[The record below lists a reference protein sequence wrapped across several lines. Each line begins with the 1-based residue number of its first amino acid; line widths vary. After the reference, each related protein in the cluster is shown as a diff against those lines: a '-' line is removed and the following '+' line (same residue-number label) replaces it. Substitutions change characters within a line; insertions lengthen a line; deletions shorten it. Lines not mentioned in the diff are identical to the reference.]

1 MTGAASPPKT
11 LLIACGALARE
22 MLALIEANRWSHL
35 TLECLPAKLHNRPE
49 KIPDAVRDKI
59 AGARGRFER
68 IFVAYADCG
77 TGGLL
82 DKVLAEEGVE
92 RIGGPHCYSFY
103 AGADAFEA
111 LHEEELGSFYL
122 TDYLA
127 RHFETLIIKGMGLD
141 RFPELMEAYFG
152 NYRRLV
158 FLAQTEDAEL
168 VEKAK
173 AAAAR
178 LGLDYEYRLTG
189 YGELTDFMTRA
200 AGAQKGT
207 KGNG

>member
-1 MTGAASPPKT
+1 MKGASSAPKT

-59 AGARGRFER
+59 AASRDRFDR

-92 RIGGPHCYSFY
+92 RIDGPHCYSFY
-103 AGADAFEA
+103 SGAPAFEA
-111 LHEEELGSFYL
+111 LQEEEVGSFYL

-158 FLAQTEDAEL
+158 YLAQTEDSEL
-168 VEKAK
+168 AEKAK

-189 YGELTDFMTRA
+189 FGELRDFMIRA
-200 AGAQKGT
+200 AGE
-207 KGNG
+207 

>member
-1 MTGAASPPKT
+1 MTGASGPPKT

-22 MLALIEANRWSHL
+22 MLALIEANRWGHM

-59 AGARGRFER
+59 AGARGRFEK

-103 AGADAFEA
+103 AGAAPFEA

-158 FLAQTEDAEL
+158 YLAQTEDADL
-168 VEKAK
+168 VAKAK

-200 AGAQKGT
+200 AGQSED
-207 KGNG
+207 